1 MKIRLLYTVF
11 CVLSSWLVAFAAPE
25 TKIVVTEIDK
35 AILHQKFDQFSKDQH
50 LSTGALMLKIG
61 LDFKGTS
68 YIGKTLDR
76 TPEENLVINL
86 HELDCTTFVENCL
99 AIARTI
105 KNGQPDFEK
114 FAAELQKIRYR
125 NGVLN
130 GYASR
135 LHYFSEWITDNAA
148 KGIVED
154 MTAKVGGINCP
165 VSVSFMSTHP
175 EYYPQLKANSAL
187 INVIR
192 QIENRISAK
201 QYFFI
206 PKEKIAAHEREM
218 EDGDIIALV
227 TRISGMDVSHIGL
240 AVKKQGRV
248 FLLNASSKGAKV
260 ETTQVLLADY
270 LKDSKNTTGIFV
282 VRAK

>member
-1 MKIRLLYTVF
+1 MANA
-11 CVLSSWLVAFAAPE
+11 SPE
-25 TKIVVTEIDK
+25 TKIVVTENDK
-35 AILHQKFDQFSKDQH
+35 TILQQKFDQFSKDQQ

-68 YIGKTLDR
+68 YVAKTLDL
-76 TPEENLVINL
+76 TLEENLVINL
-86 HELDCTTFVENCL
+86 RELDCTTFVENCL

-105 KNGQPDFEK
+105 KNGQPDFGK
-114 FAAELQKIRYR
+114 FADELQKIRYR

-154 MTAKVGGINCP
+154 VTAKTGGINSP
-165 VSVSFMSTHP
+165 VSLGFMSAHP
-175 EYYPQLKANSAL
+175 EYYPQLKGNSGL
-187 INVIR
+187 INGIR
-192 QIENRISAK
+192 QIENRVSAK

-206 PKEKIAAHEREM
+206 PKDKIAAHEREM

-227 TRISGMDVSHIGL
+227 TKISGMDVSHVGL

-260 ETTQVLLADY
+260 ETILVPLADY
-270 LKDSKNTTGIFV
+270 IKDSKNTTGIFV

>member
-1 MKIRLLYTVF
+1 MANA
-11 CVLSSWLVAFAAPE
+11 SPE
-25 TKIVVTEIDK
+25 TKIVVAENDK
-35 AILHQKFDQFSKDQH
+35 AILQQKFDQFSKDQQ

-61 LDFKGTS
+61 LDFKGTA
-68 YIGKTLDR
+68 YVAKTLDL
-76 TPEENLVINL
+76 TLEENLVINL

-105 KNGQPDFEK
+105 KNGQPDFGK

-125 NGVLN
+125 NGILN

-154 MTAKVGGINCP
+154 VTAKTGGINCA
-165 VSVSFMSTHP
+165 VSLGFMSAHP
-175 EYYPQLKANSAL
+175 EYYPQLKGNSGL

-227 TRISGMDVSHIGL
+227 TKISGMDVSHIGL

-260 ETTQVLLADY
+260 ETTLVPFADY